1 MKNNLKKYIVPFL
14 LLCILCNFKMVNGL
28 ASGRYYSTE
37 LIEGTVLKW
46 EVVTNK
52 FYPTPE
58 ISSEIVE
65 ITILQDIPNQP
76 LSSISFNYYC
86 SITIGGEELDNITV
100 NILFPSYVYPV
111 LYVDENVSSTY
122 FEYQSAREGEFMD
135 INVEQ
140 KRGDV
145 IVNVNFTREY
155 FTATTNLTVHEKTGI
170 AKKKIYHVIDPS
182 YEYILTATYLG
193 DLKLVQNDLSVILL
207 VLIGFP
213 LVQVI
218 IQRKRRKNQPP

>member
-1 MKNNLKKYIVPFL
+1 
-14 LLCILCNFKMVNGL
+14 MVNGL

-58 ISSEIVE
+58 NSSEIVE

-86 SITIGGEELDNITV
+86 SITIEGEVQDNITV
-100 NILFPSYVYPV
+100 NIMFPFYVYPV
-111 LYVDENVSSTY
+111 LYVDENVSSTF
-122 FEYQSAREGEFMD
+122 FEYQSAIDGEFLD
-135 INVEQ
+135 ISVEQ
-140 KRGDV
+140 KHGDV
-145 IVNVNFTREY
+145 IVNKNLTRESSSVII
-155 FTATTNLTVHEKTGI
+155 NLIVHEKTGI
-170 AKKKIYHVIDPS
+170 AKKKILHIVEPS
-182 YEYILTATYLG
+182 YDYIQTATYLG
-193 DLKLVQNDLSVILL
+193 DLNLVQNELSVILL

-213 LVQVI
+213 LVQLI
-218 IQRKRRKNQPP
+218 IQRKRRKNQPPPRLKK